1 MGALNWVLF
10 AILVLYVCSMLILF
24 VWGIYTSVK
33 TKELFRQDP
42 VWPSSPA
49 SWTFE
54 SFAVIFNNFAVPV
67 TSVNGTRS
75 VWLEELLLNTVLYAG
90 GGAILQTIV
99 PCFVAYLTAKF
110 RFKFSGIVYWIVVTA
125 MMIPLVGSDASML
138 QLMHSL
144 NLYDTWFGAWIQ
156 KFSFLGMYYLVFYA
170 MFRSIPNDYAE
181 AAEID
186 GAGEVRKFI
195 SIMLPMVMGTFWTVF
210 LIKFIEF
217 YNDYQV
223 PLLYIPTHPTL
234 AYGVYYIANSTEDAF
249 STVPARMANC
259 ILVLVPTLVL
269 FCIFR
274 DRLMDKV
281 SMGGIKE

>member
-110 RFKFSGIVYWIVVTA
+110 RFKFSGVVYWIVVTA

-144 NLYDTWFGAWIQ
+144 NL
-156 KFSFLGMYYLVFYA
+156 
-170 MFRSIPNDYAE
+170 
-181 AAEID
+181 
-186 GAGEVRKFI
+186 
-195 SIMLPMVMGTFWTVF
+195 
-210 LIKFIEF
+210 
-217 YNDYQV
+217 
-223 PLLYIPTHPTL
+223 
-234 AYGVYYIANSTEDAF
+234 
-249 STVPARMANC
+249 
-259 ILVLVPTLVL
+259 
-269 FCIFR
+269 
-274 DRLMDKV
+274 
-281 SMGGIKE
+281 